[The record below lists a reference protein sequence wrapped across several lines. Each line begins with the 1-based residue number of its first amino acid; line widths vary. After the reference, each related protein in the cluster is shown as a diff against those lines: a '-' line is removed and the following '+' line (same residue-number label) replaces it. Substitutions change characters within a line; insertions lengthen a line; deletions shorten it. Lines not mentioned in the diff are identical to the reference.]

1 MYNHLIML
9 DDIIDYSG
17 VCVLVTK
24 ALEVEMDKRFY
35 SKFLDFL
42 DRKYHRDYS
51 KYPTALL
58 FQNRAPLNSEKF
70 TMGSIAFV
78 LCYLENRDD
87 SPSQK
92 QTNKRR
98 LLEYCKERVFPGK
111 TDSDINAMVCEYARD
126 VETIRTSYR
135 NPSAHTNELKQVNA
149 EACFNYVLD
158 VEKVLKKMLDSFAF

>member
-1 MYNHLIML
+1 ML
-9 DDIIDYSG
+9 EDIIDYSG

-35 SKFLDFL
+35 FKFLDYL

-58 FQNRAPLNSEKF
+58 FQNRVPLNSERF

-78 LCYLENRDD
+78 LCYLENRYD
-87 SPSQK
+87 SPNQK
-92 QTNKRR
+92 QNNKRK
-98 LLEYCKERVFPGK
+98 LLEYCRDRVFPGE
-111 TDSDINAMVCEYARD
+111 TDTEIDAMVTEYARD
-126 VETIRTSYR
+126 VEIIRTSYR
-135 NPSAHTNELKQVNA
+135 NPSAHTNELKQVNV